1 MEKRGLWD
9 FACFERRMEACADSE
24 KPQIHAAQA
33 STKHAEEGKVEICML
48 VLGEVSMRKGSLWS
62 STCFERR
69 MEACAD
75 SEKPQIYAAQAS
87 TKHAREGKEELR
99 MLTADLGSVRRRGR
113 WRNACR
119 CRACEHAGE
128 RKVEIRM
135 LESRA
140 WSMQGREKRF
150 VKLRMLAAK
159 YSGALR
165 EGST

>member
-1 MEKRGLWD
+1 
-9 FACFERRMEACADSE
+9 MEACADSE